1 MRYLVVPEWQ
11 GSPSARAMQLIDGAE
26 AIRGD
31 LPASRTEVVQVPLE
45 AGSAMDTG
53 IHRASSIQMVR
64 EAVVATLERYDRV
77 AREGDEAAADA
88 ESAQS
93 AERAQNAESE
103 PDTGSATSA
112 AANAGS
118 AAKAEPVLVV
128 GGDCGIALGA
138 IDHASRAHGSDLAV
152 VWFDAHGDLNTPES
166 STSGAFG
173 GMVLRAV
180 MGDGAWPLTAEHPV
194 GDERVVLAGARSFDD
209 AEAAFIEGSGMTA
222 LTVER
227 TTADDLVAT
236 VEASGARFVYVH
248 VDLDVLD
255 PARIAGITGPEP
267 FGVEPA
273 TLVEAIVA
281 LKERFTLAGA
291 SLTGFAPASAEAAD
305 DDLGTILRIIG
316 AIAR

>member
-53 IHRASSIQMVR
+53 IHRASSIQTVR

-77 AREGDEAAADA
+77 AREDGEATADA

-93 AERAQNAESE
+93 VDSG

-173 GMVLRAV
+173 GMILRAV

-194 GDERVVLAGARSFDD
+194 ADERVVLAGARSFDD
-209 AEAAFIEGSGMTA
+209 AEAAFIEGSSMTA

-227 TTADDLVAT
+227 TTADDLVAA

>member
-77 AREGDEAAADA
+77 AREGDEEA
-88 ESAQS
+88 E
-93 AERAQNAESE
+93 N
-103 PDTGSATSA
+103 
-112 AANAGS
+112 
-118 AAKAEPVLVV
+118 AEPVLVV
-128 GGDCGIALGA
+128 GGDCGVALGA

-152 VWFDAHGDLNTPES
+152 VWFDAHGDLHTPDT

-194 GDERVVLAGARSFDD
+194 ADERVVLAGARAFDD

-227 TTADDLVAT
+227 TTADDLVAA
-236 VEASGARFVYVH
+236 VEASGARFVHVH

-267 FGVEPA
+267 FGVESA

-291 SLTGFAPASAEAAD
+291 SLTGFAPSSAEAAD
-305 DDLGTILRIIG
+305 DDLGTILRLIG

>member
-77 AREGDEAAADA
+77 AREGDEAGVDA
-88 ESAQS
+88 ESG
-93 AERAQNAESE
+93 ERAQNAESG

-227 TTADDLVAT
+227 TTADDLVAA

>member
-77 AREGDEAAADA
+77 AREGDGEA
-88 ESAQS
+88 E
-93 AERAQNAESE
+93 N
-103 PDTGSATSA
+103 
-112 AANAGS
+112 
-118 AAKAEPVLVV
+118 AEPVLVV
-128 GGDCGIALGA
+128 GGDCGVALGA

-152 VWFDAHGDLNTPES
+152 VWFDAHGDLHTPDT

-194 GDERVVLAGARSFDD
+194 ADERVVLAGARAFDD
-209 AEAAFIEGSGMTA
+209 AEAAFIEGSAMTA

-227 TTADDLVAT
+227 TTADDLVAA
-236 VEASGARFVYVH
+236 VEASGARFVHVH

-267 FGVEPA
+267 FGVESA

-305 DDLGTILRIIG
+305 DDLGTILRLIG

>member
-1 MRYLVVPEWQ
+1 
-11 GSPSARAMQLIDGAE
+11 MQLIDGAE

-77 AREGDEAAADA
+77 AREGDEET
-88 ESAQS
+88 ES
-93 AERAQNAESE
+93 
-103 PDTGSATSA
+103 
-112 AANAGS
+112 
-118 AAKAEPVLVV
+118 AEPVLVV
-128 GGDCGIALGA
+128 GGDCGVALGA
-138 IDHASRAHGSDLAV
+138 IDHVSRAHGSDLAV
-152 VWFDAHGDLNTPES
+152 VWFDAHGDLNTPDT
-166 STSGAFG
+166 STSAAFG

-180 MGDGAWPLTAEHPV
+180 MGDGAWPLTATHPV
-194 GDERVVLAGARSFDD
+194 NDERIVLAGARSFDD
-209 AEAAFIEGSGMTA
+209 AEAAFIEGSAMTA

-227 TTADDLVAT
+227 TTADDLVAA

-305 DDLGTILRIIG
+305 DDLGTILRVIG
-316 AIAR
+316 ALAR

>member
-1 MRYLVVPEWQ
+1 VVPEWQ

-64 EAVVATLERYDRV
+64 EAVVATLERYDRI
-77 AREGDEAAADA
+77 AREGDEAGVDA
-88 ESAQS
+88 ES
-93 AERAQNAESE
+93 
-103 PDTGSATSA
+103 
-112 AANAGS
+112 
-118 AAKAEPVLVV
+118 VLVV
-128 GGDCGIALGA
+128 GGDCGVALGA

-152 VWFDAHGDLNTPES
+152 VWFDAHGDLNTPDT
-166 STSGAFG
+166 STSAAFG
-173 GMVLRAV
+173 GMVLRAI
-180 MGDGAWPLTAEHPV
+180 MGDGAWPLTATHPV
-194 GDERVVLAGARSFDD
+194 NDERIVLAGARSFDD
-209 AEAAFIEGSGMTA
+209 AEAAFIEGSAMTA

-227 TTADDLVAT
+227 TTADDLVAA

-305 DDLGTILRIIG
+305 DDLGTILRVIG
-316 AIAR
+316 ALAR

>member
-53 IHRASSIQMVR
+53 VHRASSIQMVR
-64 EAVVATLERYDRV
+64 EAVVTTLERYDRI
-77 AREGDEAAADA
+77 AREGDEAAAA
-88 ESAQS
+88 ETAQS
-93 AERAQNAESE
+93 ADSG

-112 AANAGS
+112 AENTEG

-128 GGDCGIALGA
+128 GGDCGVALGA

-194 GDERVVLAGARSFDD
+194 ADERIVLAGARSFDD

-227 TTADDLVAT
+227 TTADDLVAA
-236 VEASGARFVYVH
+236 VEASGARSVYVH

-273 TLVEAIVA
+273 TLVPAIVA
-281 LKERFTLAGA
+281 LKKRFTLVGA
-291 SLTGFAPASAEAAD
+291 SLTGFAPASADAAD

-316 AIAR
+316 ALAR

>member
-64 EAVVATLERYDRV
+64 EAVVATLERYDRI
-77 AREGDEAAADA
+77 AREGDEAGVEA
-88 ESAQS
+88 ESG
-93 AERAQNAESE
+93 ERAQNAESE

-112 AANAGS
+112 AENSGGASN
-118 AAKAEPVLVV
+118 AEPVLVV
-128 GGDCGIALGA
+128 GGDCGVALGA

-152 VWFDAHGDLNTPES
+152 VWFDAHGDLNTPDT
-166 STSGAFG
+166 STSAAFG
-173 GMVLRAV
+173 GMVLRAI
-180 MGDGAWPLTAEHPV
+180 MGDGAWPLTATHPV
-194 GDERVVLAGARSFDD
+194 NDERIVLAGARSFDD
-209 AEAAFIEGSGMTA
+209 AEAAFIEGSAMTA

-227 TTADDLVAT
+227 TTADDLVAA

-305 DDLGTILRIIG
+305 DDLGTILRVIG
-316 AIAR
+316 ALAR

>member
-53 IHRASSIQMVR
+53 VHRASSIQMVR
-64 EAVVATLERYDRV
+64 EAVVTTLERYDRI
-77 AREGDEAAADA
+77 AREGDEAAAA
-88 ESAQS
+88 ETAQS
-93 AERAQNAESE
+93 ADSG

-112 AANAGS
+112 AENAGG

-128 GGDCGIALGA
+128 GGDCGVALGA

-194 GDERVVLAGARSFDD
+194 ADERIVLAGARSFDD

-227 TTADDLVAT
+227 TTADDLVAA
-236 VEASGARFVYVH
+236 VEASGARCVYVH

-273 TLVEAIVA
+273 TLVPAIVA
-281 LKERFTLAGA
+281 LKERFTLVGA
-291 SLTGFAPASAEAAD
+291 SLTGFAPASADAAD

-316 AIAR
+316 ALAR

>member
-1 MRYLVVPEWQ
+1 
-11 GSPSARAMQLIDGAE
+11 MQLIDGAE

-77 AREGDEAAADA
+77 AREGDDEA
-88 ESAQS
+88 E
-93 AERAQNAESE
+93 N
-103 PDTGSATSA
+103 
-112 AANAGS
+112 
-118 AAKAEPVLVV
+118 AEPVLVV
-128 GGDCGIALGA
+128 GGDCGVALGA

-152 VWFDAHGDLNTPES
+152 VWFDAHGDLHTPDT

-194 GDERVVLAGARSFDD
+194 ADERVVLAGARAFDE

-227 TTADDLVAT
+227 TTADDLVAA

-267 FGVEPA
+267 FGVESA

-281 LKERFTLAGA
+281 LKERFTLTGA

-305 DDLGTILRIIG
+305 DDLGTILRLIG

>member
-1 MRYLVVPEWQ
+1 VVPEWQ

-77 AREGDEAAADA
+77 AREGDDEA
-88 ESAQS
+88 E
-93 AERAQNAESE
+93 N
-103 PDTGSATSA
+103 
-112 AANAGS
+112 
-118 AAKAEPVLVV
+118 AEPVLVV
-128 GGDCGIALGA
+128 GGDCGVALGA

-152 VWFDAHGDLNTPES
+152 VWFDAHGDLHTPDT

-194 GDERVVLAGARSFDD
+194 ADERVVLAGARAFDD

-227 TTADDLVAT
+227 TTADDLVAA

-267 FGVEPA
+267 FGVESA

-305 DDLGTILRIIG
+305 DDLGTILRLIG

>member
-11 GSPSARAMQLIDGAE
+11 GSPSARAMQFIDGAE

-77 AREGDEAAADA
+77 AREGDGEA
-88 ESAQS
+88 E
-93 AERAQNAESE
+93 N
-103 PDTGSATSA
+103 
-112 AANAGS
+112 
-118 AAKAEPVLVV
+118 AEPVLVV
-128 GGDCGIALGA
+128 GGDCGVALGA

-152 VWFDAHGDLNTPES
+152 VWFDAHGDLHTPDT

-194 GDERVVLAGARSFDD
+194 ADERVVLAGARAFDD
-209 AEAAFIEGSGMTA
+209 AEAAFIEGSGMNA

-227 TTADDLVAT
+227 TTADDLVAA

-267 FGVEPA
+267 FGVESA

-305 DDLGTILRIIG
+305 DDLGTILRLIG

>member
-31 LPASRTEVVQVPLE
+31 LPASRTEVLQVPLE
-45 AGSAMDTG
+45 AGSALDTG

-77 AREGDEAAADA
+77 AREGDE
-88 ESAQS
+88 ET
-93 AERAQNAESE
+93 EN
-103 PDTGSATSA
+103 
-112 AANAGS
+112 
-118 AAKAEPVLVV
+118 AEPVLVV
-128 GGDCGIALGA
+128 GGDCGVALGA
-138 IDHASRAHGSDLAV
+138 IDHASRAHGSGLAV
-152 VWFDAHGDLNTPES
+152 VWFDAHGDLNTPDTS
-166 STSGAFG
+166 ASGAFG

-194 GDERVVLAGARSFDD
+194 GDARIVLAGARSFDD
-209 AEAAFIEGSGMTA
+209 AEAAFIEASAMTA

-227 TTADDLVAT
+227 TTADDLVAA

-273 TLVEAIVA
+273 ALVEAIVA

-305 DDLGTILRIIG
+305 DDLGTILRLIG

>member
-77 AREGDEAAADA
+77 AREGDEAGVDA
-88 ESAQS
+88 ESG
-93 AERAQNAESE
+93 ERAQNAESG

-112 AANAGS
+112 AETSGG

-128 GGDCGIALGA
+128 GGDCGVALGA

-152 VWFDAHGDLNTPES
+152 VWFDAHGDLHTPET

-180 MGDGAWPLTAEHPV
+180 MGDGAWPLIATHPV
-194 GDERVVLAGARSFDD
+194 ADTRIVLAGARSFDD
-209 AEAAFIEGSGMTA
+209 AEAAYMEESAMTA

-227 TTADDLVAT
+227 TTPDDLVAA
-236 VEASGARFVYVH
+236 VDASGARFVYVH

-273 TLVEAIVA
+273 MLVQSIVA
-281 LKERFTLAGA
+281 LTERFTLAGA
-291 SLTGFAPASAEAAD
+291 SLTGFAPATAEAAD

>member
-64 EAVVATLERYDRV
+64 EAVVATLERYDRI
-77 AREGDEAAADA
+77 AREGDEAGVDA
-88 ESAQS
+88 ES
-93 AERAQNAESE
+93 
-103 PDTGSATSA
+103 
-112 AANAGS
+112 
-118 AAKAEPVLVV
+118 VLVV
-128 GGDCGIALGA
+128 GGDCGVALGA

-152 VWFDAHGDLNTPES
+152 VWFDAHGDLNTPDT
-166 STSGAFG
+166 STSAAFG
-173 GMVLRAV
+173 GMVLRAI
-180 MGDGAWPLTAEHPV
+180 MGDGAWPLTATHPV
-194 GDERVVLAGARSFDD
+194 NDERIVLAGARSFDD
-209 AEAAFIEGSGMTA
+209 AEAAFIEGSAMTA

-227 TTADDLVAT
+227 TTADDLVAA

-305 DDLGTILRIIG
+305 DDLGTILRVIG
-316 AIAR
+316 ALAR

>member
-53 IHRASSIQMVR
+53 IHRASSIQTVR

-77 AREGDEAAADA
+77 AREDGEATADA

-93 AERAQNAESE
+93 VDSG

-173 GMVLRAV
+173 GMILRAV

-194 GDERVVLAGARSFDD
+194 ADERVVLAGARSFDD
-209 AEAAFIEGSGMTA
+209 AEAAFIEGSRMTA

-227 TTADDLVAT
+227 TTADDLVAA